1 MRILRI
7 FGLIAIT
14 FLAFGCSKEKE
25 VAPPAE
31 LVDFSPRLKTSRVW
45 SISAGGGGEDDV
57 LRLGLRPAAADGR
70 VYVAGHGGD
79 IGGIELATGRDLWR
93 TKTKLPLSGGP
104 AAGEGIIVA
113 GASSG
118 ELVALDAESGAERW
132 RVPVGGEVLAAPVI
146 AGGLVVVRTVDGR
159 LRALRATDGTE
170 AWVYEQPVPRLT
182 LRGNG
187 SPVISGDMVISGFD
201 NGKVVAVSLA
211 TGELLWSATVAPS
224 QGRTEIERLVDI
236 DSPVTVSGQDLFV
249 VGYQGRIAMLA
260 RDSGQI
266 WWGREL
272 SSHRG
277 LAVDPDYLYVTTANS
292 TVVALHR
299 RDGTEVWR
307 QEQLLHRS
315 LTRPALSGNA
325 VVVGDFDGYVHWL
338 DAASGNL
345 LARVKSGG
353 RITNAPVAA
362 GELLL
367 FQTDSGNVE
376 AWRAVPPA
384 AG

>member
-1 MRILRI
+1 MRSYRIL
-7 FGLIAIT
+7 GSIAIAL
-14 FLAFGCSKEKE
+14 LAFGCSKEKE
-25 VAPPAE
+25 IAPPAE
-31 LVDFSPRLKTSRVW
+31 LVDFSPQLRTSRAW
-45 SISAGGGGEDDV
+45 SAGAGGGGDVDV
-57 LRLGLRPAAADGR
+57 LRLGLRPAVADGR

-79 IGGIELATGRDLWR
+79 IAGIELATGRSLWR

-104 AAGEGIIVA
+104 ATGEGIVVA

-118 ELVALDAESGAERW
+118 ELVALDVESGAERW
-132 RVPVGGEVLAAPVI
+132 RVPVGGEVLVAPVI

-159 LRALRATDGTE
+159 LRALRANDGTE

-187 SPVISGDMVISGFD
+187 APVVSGDMVIAGFD

-236 DSPVTVSGQDLFV
+236 DSPVTVSGQDIYV

-277 LAVDPDYLYVTTANS
+277 LAVDSSYLYVTTANS
-292 TVVALHR
+292 TVVALRR

-315 LTRPALSGNA
+315 LTRPVLSGNA

-338 DAASGNL
+338 DAVTGDL

-376 AWRAVPPA
+376 AWRAVSPD